1 MGCEATRTPLLFSP
15 SPQVPKSPTPPT
27 PPMPPDNITSHQAEI
42 IARWWQGLRVGQRS
56 LADWQSGQL
65 AVSAVPGAGKSHSMA
80 VAAAITIARERL
92 HQRRQLIIVTLTRS
106 AAANIKDKIKTCLQ
120 ELGLPPIGY
129 SVNTIHSLALSI
141 ATRHPELSKLD
152 LTDRTLVMPSTNH
165 KSIEDTVQKWLSQN
179 PESYRCLLEGAGFD
193 GEETERLRRQS
204 VIRTEILP
212 SLAFNAVREA
222 KSSGLSPDD
231 LWQMARLYPDRY
243 DILGISAGLYEAYQQ
258 ILIDR
263 NYLDYDEMIAGALR
277 VMTDPTARKLWQQ
290 QVHAVFEDEA
300 QDSSPLQ
307 ERLLRQL
314 AGIPDA
320 PELQPNLIRVG
331 DPNQAINSTFTPAD
345 PRYFRD
351 FCQECS
357 ELTDVNL
364 SSRLEKMEQAG
375 RSTQMIMNAANFVLD
390 WGNGW
395 LKPPGGRG
403 MGAREHEGTGA
414 REHEGMG
421 AREHGGMGARE
432 HEGTGAR
439 EHEGTGAW
447 GDDELDNANDRLKTE
462 SVFWL
467 QTIRPVSVG
476 DAQPNPMPQDGGV
489 ELHQPKDVYE
499 SVLSIERRLTSLF
512 AANPTANVAILV
524 RENRQAKFIF
534 DRLSDWHRKH
544 PELKLFQAGEGD
556 RNSQI
561 PGEILTLFQFIIRP
575 HSSEHLKAALKVLLE
590 RKSIEAQD
598 LDALAIFPERFL
610 YPNIL
615 EDPQTATVA
624 RARVIC
630 CELLQMRSTLPHYQL
645 ISYLGDRLGYQ
656 SAELATADKLANRIA
671 IQTYGRGSIYAT
683 IEVLQEIVSIE
694 GFENIDDG
702 SESRYTAA
710 GQVTI
715 ITMHKAKGLDWDY
728 VFIPFLSD
736 KTPGQLWTPKGAK
749 FLGDFT
755 LAEVARAKI
764 RAHLHQESLPTPKDA
779 WDLANYLKQGEDLR
793 LLYVAITRAKKLLWL
808 AAEKEA
814 PFLWN
819 RFNWQQGDRLQESK
833 PSPLFTALSKQF
845 PQLVQK

>member
-1 MGCEATRTPLLFSP
+1 
-15 SPQVPKSPTPPT
+15 
-27 PPMPPDNITSHQAEI
+27 
-42 IARWWQGLRVGQRS
+42 
-56 LADWQSGQL
+56 
-65 AVSAVPGAGKSHSMA
+65 MA
-80 VAAAITIARERL
+80 
-92 HQRRQLIIVTLTRS
+92 
-106 AAANIKDKIKTCLQ
+106 
-120 ELGLPPIGY
+120 
-129 SVNTIHSLALSI
+129 
-141 ATRHPELSKLD
+141 
-152 LTDRTLVMPSTNH
+152 
-165 KSIEDTVQKWLSQN
+165 
-179 PESYRCLLEGAGFD
+179 
-193 GEETERLRRQS
+193 
-204 VIRTEILP
+204 
-212 SLAFNAVREA
+212 
-222 KSSGLSPDD
+222 
-231 LWQMARLYPDRY
+231 
-243 DILGISAGLYEAYQQ
+243 
-258 ILIDR
+258 
-263 NYLDYDEMIAGALR
+263 
-277 VMTDPTARKLWQQ
+277 DPTARQLWQQ

-307 ERLLRQL
+307 EKLLRQL

-357 ELTDVNL
+357 ELTNL
-364 SSRLEKMEQAG
+364 NSSSRLEKMEQAG

-395 LKPPGGRG
+395 LKPPVEVGQGDGETGRWGEDTLAQGGNRQ
-403 MGAREHEGTGA
+403 E
-414 REHEGMG
+414 
-421 AREHGGMGARE
+421 
-432 HEGTGAR
+432 
-439 EHEGTGAW
+439 
-447 GDDELDNANDRLKTE
+447 TE

-499 SVLSIERRLTSLF
+499 SVLSIERRITSLF
-512 AANPTANVAILV
+512 AIQPTANVAILV

-534 DRLSDWHRKH
+534 DRLTDWHRRH

-575 HSSEHLKAALKVLLE
+575 HSSEYLKAALKVLLE
-590 RKSIEAQD
+590 RKLIEAQD

-615 EDPQTATVA
+615 EDPQSATVERA
-624 RARVIC
+624 RAIC

-656 SAELATADKLANRIA
+656 SSELATADKLADRIA
-671 IQTYGRGSIYAT
+671 MQTYGRGSIYAT
-683 IEVLQEIVSIE
+683 IEVLQEIVTVE

-702 SESRYTAA
+702 SESRYTAS

-779 WDLANYLKQGEDLR
+779 WNLANYLKQGEDLR

-819 RFNWQQGDRLQESK
+819 RFNWHQGDRLQESK
-833 PSPLFTALSKQF
+833 PSPLFTALCKQF
-845 PQLVQK
+845 PQLVKK

>member
-1 MGCEATRTPLLFSP
+1 MLATAPP
-15 SPQVPKSPTPPT
+15 S
-27 PPMPPDNITSHQAEI
+27 NITSHQAEI
-42 IARWWQGLRVGQRS
+42 IARWRQGLRVGQRS

-106 AAANIKDKIKTCLQ
+106 AAANIKDKIKSCLQ

-258 ILIDR
+258 LLIDR
-263 NYLDYDEMIAGALR
+263 SYLDYDEMIVGALR
-277 VMTDPTARKLWQQ
+277 VMADPTARKLWQQ

-357 ELTDVNL
+357 ELIDLNS

-375 RSTQMIMNAANFVLD
+375 RSTQMIMSTANFVLD

-395 LKPPGGRG
+395 LKPPVNI
-403 MGAREHEGTGA
+403 
-414 REHEGMG
+414 
-421 AREHGGMGARE
+421 
-432 HEGTGAR
+432 
-439 EHEGTGAW
+439 
-447 GDDELDNANDRLKTE
+447 DEKNTNQTTE

-534 DRLSDWHRKH
+534 DRLTDWHRRH

-575 HSSEHLKAALKVLLE
+575 HSSEYLKAALKVLLE

-615 EDPQTATVA
+615 EDPQSATVERA
-624 RARVIC
+624 RAIC

-671 IQTYGRGSIYAT
+671 MQTYGRGSIYAT
-683 IEVLQEIVSIE
+683 IEVLQEIVNVE

-833 PSPLFTALSKQF
+833 PSPLFTALCKEF
-845 PQLVQK
+845 PQLVKK

>member
-1 MGCEATRTPLLFSP
+1 MTYSDHT
-15 SPQVPKSPTPPT
+15 
-27 PPMPPDNITSHQAEI
+27 TSHQAEI
-42 IARWWQGLRVGQRS
+42 IAGWRQGLRIGQRS
-56 LADWQSGQL
+56 LADWQSGPL

-106 AAANIKDKIKTCLQ
+106 AAANIKDKIKACLK

-152 LTDRTLVMPSTNH
+152 LTVGGAMPQESRTLVMPSTNH
-165 KSIEDTVQKWLSQN
+165 KLIEDTVQRWLSQN
-179 PESYRCLLEGAGFD
+179 PESYRCLLAGESFD

-204 VIRTEILP
+204 VIRTEVLP

-222 KSSGLSPDD
+222 KSSGLSPED
-231 LWQMARLYPDRY
+231 LWQIAQLHPDRY
-243 DILGISAGLYEAYQQ
+243 DILGISAGLYQAYQQ
-258 ILIDR
+258 LLIDR
-263 NYLDYDEMIAGALR
+263 GCLDYDEMIAGALR
-277 VMTDPTARKLWQQ
+277 VMADPAACRWWQQ

-307 ERLLRQL
+307 EKLLRQL
-314 AGIPDA
+314 AGIPGS
-320 PELQPNLIRVG
+320 PELPPNLIRVG

-357 ELTDVNL
+357 EIVNPNS
-364 SSRLEKMEQAG
+364 SSRLEQMEQAG
-375 RSTQMIMNAANFVLD
+375 RSTPMIMDVANFVLE
-390 WGNGW
+390 WGNSW
-395 LKPPGGRG
+395 LKPPLQTAVAAEDRSDDWDD
-403 MGAREHEGTGA
+403 GTISQQ
-414 REHEGMG
+414 E
-421 AREHGGMGARE
+421 
-432 HEGTGAR
+432 
-439 EHEGTGAW
+439 
-447 GDDELDNANDRLKTE
+447 DNPERQDVE

-467 QTIRPVSVG
+467 QTIRPVAVG
-476 DAQPNPMPQDGGV
+476 DAQPNPVPQDGGV
-489 ELHQPKDVYE
+489 ELHQPIDVYE
-499 SVLSIERRLTSLF
+499 SITTIERRLTTLF
-512 AANPTANVAILV
+512 TTNPTANAAILV

-534 DRLSDWHRKH
+534 DRLTAWNRSH
-544 PELKLFQAGEGD
+544 PEIKLYEAGESD
-556 RNSQI
+556 RNSKI
-561 PGEILTLFQFIIRP
+561 PGEILTLLQFMIRP
-575 HSSEHLKAALKVLLE
+575 HSGEYLKAALKVLLA
-590 RKSIEAQD
+590 RKLIAAQD

-610 YPNIL
+610 YPSIL
-615 EDPQTATVA
+615 EDLQLPLVA
-624 RARVIC
+624 RAREFC
-630 CELLQMRSTLPHYQL
+630 CQLLQARLTLPHHRL
-645 ISYLGDRLGYQ
+645 IGYLGDKLDYQ
-656 SAELATADKLANRIA
+656 AAELATADKLADRIA
-671 IQTYGRGSIYAT
+671 MQTYGRGSIYAA
-683 IEVLQEIVSIE
+683 IEVLQEIVTTE

-736 KTPGQLWTPKGAK
+736 KTPGQLWTPKGSR

-755 LAEVARAKI
+755 LVEVARAKI
-764 RAHLHQESLPTPKDA
+764 RAYLHQESLATPKAA

-808 AAEKEA
+808 AAEQEA

-819 RFNWQQGDRLQESK
+819 RFNWQQGDRLQPSK
-833 PSPLFTALSKQF
+833 PSPLFIAVSKQF

>member
-1 MGCEATRTPLLFSP
+1 M
-15 SPQVPKSPTPPT
+15 PTAAPPN
-27 PPMPPDNITSHQAEI
+27 NITSHQAEI
-42 IARWWQGLRVGQRS
+42 IARWRQGLRVGQRS
-56 LADWQSGQL
+56 LADWQFGQL

-106 AAANIKDKIKTCLQ
+106 AAANIKDKIKSCLQ

-165 KSIEDTVQKWLSQN
+165 KLIEDTVQKWLSQN
-179 PESYRCLLEGAGFD
+179 PESYRCLLEGESFD

-231 LWQMARLYPDRY
+231 LWQMARIYPDRY

-258 ILIDR
+258 LLIDR
-263 NYLDYDEMIAGALR
+263 SCLDYDEMIAGALR
-277 VMTDPTARKLWQQ
+277 VMVDPTARQLWQQ

-307 ERLLRQL
+307 EKLLRQL
-314 AGIPDA
+314 AGIPDE

-357 ELTDVNL
+357 ELTDLNS

-375 RSTQMIMNAANFVLD
+375 RSTQMIMNTANFVLD
-390 WGNGW
+390 WGNNW
-395 LKPPGGRG
+395 LKPP
-403 MGAREHEGTGA
+403 
-414 REHEGMG
+414 
-421 AREHGGMGARE
+421 
-432 HEGTGAR
+432 
-439 EHEGTGAW
+439 
-447 GDDELDNANDRLKTE
+447 ANIDPKNTIQPTE

-467 QTIRPVSVG
+467 QTIRPVSAG
-476 DAQPNPMPQDGGV
+476 DAQPNPSPQDGGV

-534 DRLSDWHRKH
+534 DRLTDWHRRH

-561 PGEILTLFQFIIRP
+561 PGEILTIFQFIIRP
-575 HSSEHLKAALKVLLE
+575 HSSEYLKAALKVLLE
-590 RKSIEAQD
+590 RKLIEAQD

-615 EDPQTATVA
+615 EDPQTATVERA
-624 RARVIC
+624 RAIC
-630 CELLQMRSTLPHYQL
+630 CELLQTRSTLPHYQL

-656 SAELATADKLANRIA
+656 SSELATADKLADRIA
-671 IQTYGRGSIYAT
+671 MQTYGRGSIYAT
-683 IEVLQEIVSIE
+683 IEVLQEIVTVE

-833 PSPLFTALSKQF
+833 PSPLFTALCKQF
-845 PQLVQK
+845 PQLIKK

>member
-1 MGCEATRTPLLFSP
+1 MPTATHSN
-15 SPQVPKSPTPPT
+15 
-27 PPMPPDNITSHQAEI
+27 NITSHQAEI
-42 IARWWQGLRVGQRS
+42 IAKWRQGLRVGQRS

-106 AAANIKDKIKTCLQ
+106 AAANIKDKIKSCLQ

-165 KSIEDTVQKWLSQN
+165 KLIEDTVQKWLIQN

-258 ILIDR
+258 LLIDR
-263 NYLDYDEMIAGALR
+263 NCLDYDEMIAGALR
-277 VMTDPTARKLWQQ
+277 VMLDPIARQLWQQ

-357 ELTDVNL
+357 ELVDVNL

-395 LKPPGGRG
+395 LKLPVKGDWETGRL
-403 MGAREHEGTGA
+403 
-414 REHEGMG
+414 
-421 AREHGGMGARE
+421 
-432 HEGTGAR
+432 
-439 EHEGTGAW
+439 
-447 GDDELDNANDRLKTE
+447 GDSRQETE

-467 QTIRPVSVG
+467 QTIRPVLVG
-476 DAQPNPMPQDGGV
+476 DAQPNPRPQDGGV
-489 ELHQPKDVYE
+489 ELHQPIDVYE
-499 SVLSIERRLTSLF
+499 SVLSIERRITSLF
-512 AANPTANVAILV
+512 AANPAANIAILV
-524 RENRQAKFIF
+524 RENRQAKFVF
-534 DRLSDWHRKH
+534 DRLNDWHRRH
-544 PELKLFQAGEGD
+544 PEFKLFQAGEGD

-575 HSSEHLKAALKVLLE
+575 HSSEYLKAALKVLLE
-590 RKSIEAQD
+590 RKLIEAQD
-598 LDALAIFPERFL
+598 LDALAVVPERFL

-615 EDPQTATVA
+615 EDPQSATVERA
-624 RARVIC
+624 RAIC
-630 CELLQMRSTLPHYQL
+630 CELLQTRSTLPHYQL
-645 ISYLGDRLGYQ
+645 ISYLGDKLGYQ
-656 SAELATADKLANRIA
+656 SAELATADKLADRIA

-683 IEVLQEIVSIE
+683 IEVLQEIVTVE

-819 RFNWQQGDRLQESK
+819 RFNWQQGDRLQASK
-833 PSPLFTALSKQF
+833 PSPLFTALCQQF

>member
-1 MGCEATRTPLLFSP
+1 M
-15 SPQVPKSPTPPT
+15 PTLPAVCSG
-27 PPMPPDNITSHQAEI
+27 NISSVQAEI
-42 IARWWQGLRVGQRS
+42 IAGWRQGLRLGQRT
-56 LADWQSGQL
+56 LADWQSGPL

-106 AAANIKDKIKTCLQ
+106 AAANIKDKIRACLK

-141 ATRHPELSKLD
+141 ASRHPELSQLD

-165 KSIEDTVQKWLSQN
+165 KLIEDTVQTWLSQN
-179 PESYRCLLEGAGFD
+179 PESYRCLLAGESFD

-222 KSSGLSPDD
+222 KSSGLSPAD
-231 LWQMARLYPDRY
+231 LWQIASLYPDRY
-243 DILGISAGLYEAYQQ
+243 DILSISAGLYQTYQE
-258 ILIDR
+258 LLSSR
-263 NYLDYDEMIAGALR
+263 GYLDYDEMIAGALR
-277 VMTDPTARKLWQQ
+277 VMADQSARTLWQQ

-307 ERLLRQL
+307 EKLLRQL
-314 AGIPDA
+314 AGIPNRSDL
-320 PELQPNLIRVG
+320 PPNLIRVG

-357 ELTDVNL
+357 EIVDSGLQ
-364 SSRLEKMEQAG
+364 SRLEKMEQAG
-375 RSTQMIMNAANFVLD
+375 RSTQMIMDTANFVLN
-390 WGNGW
+390 WGNNW
-395 LKPPGGRG
+395 LQPPLKFTEEDGELRPT
-403 MGAREHEGTGA
+403 RE
-414 REHEGMG
+414 
-421 AREHGGMGARE
+421 
-432 HEGTGAR
+432 
-439 EHEGTGAW
+439 
-447 GDDELDNANDRLKTE
+447 RLAAE
-462 SVFWL
+462 SVFWQ

-476 DAQPNPMPQDGGV
+476 DAQPNPRAQENGV
-489 ELHQPKDVYE
+489 ELQTPGDVYE
-499 SVLSIERRLTSLF
+499 SVRSIEQRLTTLF
-512 AANPTANVAILV
+512 KVNPTANAAILV

-534 DRLSDWHRKH
+534 DRLSDWKRLH
-544 PELKLFQAGEGD
+544 PEIKLYEAGEGD
-556 RNSQI
+556 RTSKI
-561 PGEILTLFQFIIRP
+561 PGEILTLFQFMNRP
-575 HSSEHLKAALKVLLE
+575 HSSEYLKATLKILLD
-590 RKSIEAQD
+590 RKLIDAQD
-598 LDALAIFPERFL
+598 LDALSIFPERFL
-610 YPNIL
+610 YPSIL
-615 EDPQTATVA
+615 ESPQSSTVV
-624 RARVIC
+624 RAREIC
-630 CELLQMRSTLPHYQL
+630 CELLRLRLTLPHYQL
-645 ISYLGDRLGYQ
+645 ISYLGSALKYQ
-656 SAELATADKLANRIA
+656 SSELATADKLADRIA
-671 IQTYGRGSIYAT
+671 IQTYGRSSIYTA
-683 IEVLQEIVSIE
+683 IEVLQEIVTVE

-715 ITMHKAKGLDWDY
+715 ITMHKSKGLDWDY

-736 KTPGQLWTPKGAK
+736 RLPGQLWTPQGTK
-749 FLGDFT
+749 FLGEFT

-764 RAHLHQESLPTPKDA
+764 RAHLHEQSLPTSKDA

-793 LLYVAITRAKKLLWL
+793 LFYVAITRAKKLLWL

-833 PSPLFTALSKQF
+833 PSPLFTALCKQF

>member
-1 MGCEATRTPLLFSP
+1 VRFLAPHYRLSSVILS
-15 SPQVPKSPTPPT
+15 SSPTTTAPE
-27 PPMPPDNITSHQAEI
+27 NITSDQAEI
-42 IARWWQGLRVGQRS
+42 IARWRQGLRLGQRT
-56 LADWQSGQL
+56 LADWQFGPL

-106 AAANIKDKIKTCLQ
+106 AAANIKDKIKNCLK

-141 ATRHPELSKLD
+141 ATKHPELSKLD
-152 LTDRTLVMPSTNH
+152 LTDRTLVMPSSNH
-165 KSIEDTVQKWLSQN
+165 KLIEDTVQLWLSQH
-179 PESYRCLLEGAGFD
+179 PESYRCLLAGESFD

-204 VIRTEILP
+204 VIRTEVLP

-222 KSSGLSPDD
+222 KSSGLSPDH
-231 LWQMARLYPDRY
+231 LWEMARLDPDRY
-243 DILGISAGLYEAYQQ
+243 DILGISAGLYQAYQE
-258 ILIDR
+258 LLESR
-263 NYLDYDEMIAGALR
+263 GYLDYDEMIAGALR
-277 VMTDPTARKLWQQ
+277 VMSDPTACRLWQQ

-314 AGIPDA
+314 AGIPNQ
-320 PELQPNLIRVG
+320 PELPPNLIRVG

-357 ELTDVNL
+357 EIVDRN
-364 SSRLEKMEQAG
+364 SQSRLEKMEQAG
-375 RSTQMIMNAANFVLD
+375 RSTQIIMDAANFVLD
-390 WGNGW
+390 WGNTS
-395 LKPPGGRG
+395 LKPPTQIGLTNT
-403 MGAREHEGTGA
+403 AQ
-414 REHEGMG
+414 
-421 AREHGGMGARE
+421 
-432 HEGTGAR
+432 
-439 EHEGTGAW
+439 
-447 GDDELDNANDRLKTE
+447 NPE

-467 QTIRPVSVG
+467 QTIRPVSDG
-476 DAQPNPMPQDGGV
+476 DAQPNPISQDGGV
-489 ELHQPKDVYE
+489 ELHVPLDVYE
-499 SVLSIERRLTSLF
+499 SVRSIEQRLTTLF
-512 AANPTANVAILV
+512 KVNPGANAAILV

-534 DRLSDWHRKH
+534 DRLADWQRVH
-544 PELKLFQAGEGD
+544 PEIKIYEAGEGD
-556 RNSQI
+556 RTSKI
-561 PGEILTLFQFIIRP
+561 PGEMLTLLQFITRP
-575 HSSEHLKAALKVLLE
+575 HSAEYLKAALKVLLE
-590 RKSIEAQD
+590 RKLIDAQD
-598 LDALAIFPERFL
+598 LDALAVLPEQFL
-610 YPNIL
+610 YPSIL
-615 EDPQTATVA
+615 EPPQTATVA
-624 RARVIC
+624 RAREIC
-630 CELLQMRSTLPHYQL
+630 GQLLQSRLTLPHYQL
-645 ISYLGDRLGYQ
+645 ISYLADRLNYQ
-656 SAELATADKLANRIA
+656 SSALATADKLADRIA
-671 IQTYGRGSIYAT
+671 LQTYGRSSIYTA
-683 IEVLQEIVSIE
+683 IEVLQEIVTTE

-728 VFIPFLSD
+728 VFMPFLSD
-736 KTPGQLWTPKGAK
+736 KIPGELWTPKGAK

-764 RAHLHQESLPTPKDA
+764 RAHLHQQSLPTPKAA

-819 RFNWQQGDRLQESK
+819 RFNWQQRDRLQASK
-833 PSPLFTALSKQF
+833 PSPLFTALCDQF
-845 PQLVQK
+845 PQLVKK